1 MIWTRKHCIP
11 LELIFV
17 VVVGMP
23 SWGAQGAQQAEQPP
37 LQPDLPNPVVAP
49 ETPPPPPAKPG
60 TLTLE
65 NRADIFMARKAYPD
79 AVDNYRRALQEGGRG
94 DGAVWNK
101 LGIAYQQMQNM
112 NAARRA
118 YKEAIRI
125 RKDFPEPWN
134 NLGTTYYLEKKAKK
148 SLKYY
153 REAIKLNPQSA
164 SFHVNLGTAYYATKK
179 IPEAIEEYRTALS
192 LDPAVLTQRSNVG
205 TTVSARTADAK
216 FFFYMGKVFA
226 SLGRVDDA
234 VRYLR
239 HAFEDGFDDFKLLD
253 SDEDYK
259 KISALPAYKELRAH
273 PPKGI
278 KE

>member
-1 MIWTRKHCIP
+1 MWIP
-11 LELIFV
+11 KRCFPLGLIFAV
-17 VVVGMP
+17 VMGMP
-23 SWGAQGAQQAEQPP
+23 SQGAQGAKQGEQPP
-37 LQPDLPNPVVAP
+37 LQPDLPNPLVAP
-49 ETPPPPPAKPG
+49 ETPSPPPATPG

-65 NRADIFMARKAYPD
+65 NRADIFMARKAYAD
-79 AVDNYRRALQEGGRG
+79 AVEHYRRALNEG
-94 DGAVWNK
+94 DGRDAAVWNK

-259 KISALPAYKELRAH
+259 KISALPAYTELRAH

>member
-1 MIWTRKHCIP
+1 MWTPKQLIP
-11 LELIFV
+11 LGLV
-17 VVVGMP
+17 LAVAMGTP
-23 SWGAQGAQQAEQPP
+23 SWGAQGAQQVEQPP
-37 LQPDLPNPVVAP
+37 LQPALPNPVIAP
-49 ETPPPPPAKPG
+49 ETSSPLPAKPG

-65 NRADIFMARKAYPD
+65 NRADIFMARKDYAD
-79 AVDNYRRALQEGGRG
+79 AVDHYQRALKEGDRR
-94 DGAVWNK
+94 DGALWNK

-118 YKEAIRI
+118 YKEAIRV

-179 IPEAIEEYRTALS
+179 IPEAIEEYRTALG
-192 LDPAVLTQRSNVG
+192 LDPAVLTQRSNLG
-205 TTVSARTADAK
+205 TTVSARSADAK

-239 HAFEDGFDDFKLLD
+239 HAFEEGFDDFKLLD
-253 SDEDYK
+253 SDEDYQ
-259 KISALPAYKELRAH
+259 KIGALPAYKELRAN
-273 PPKGI
+273 PPKAI
-278 KE
+278 KD

>member
-1 MIWTRKHCIP
+1 MWIPKQCIP
-11 LELIFV
+11 LGLILAVFM
-17 VVVGMP
+17 GIP
-23 SWGAQGAQQAEQPP
+23 PGGAQGAQ
-37 LQPDLPNPVVAP
+37 QPDLPNPVGEQPPLQIAP
-49 ETPPPPPAKPG
+49 ETPSPPPAKPG

-65 NRADIFMARKAYPD
+65 NRADIFMARKAYAD
-79 AVDNYRRALQEGGRG
+79 AVEHYRRALNEGGRG
-94 DGAVWNK
+94 NEALWNK

-153 REAIKLNPQSA
+153 REAIKLNPQGA

-205 TTVSARTADAK
+205 TTVSARSADAK

-259 KISALPAYKELRAH
+259 KISALPAYMELRAH
-273 PPKGI
+273 PPKAI
-278 KE
+278 KD

>member
-1 MIWTRKHCIP
+1 M
-11 LELIFV
+11 
-17 VVVGMP
+17 GMP
-23 SWGAQGAQQAEQPP
+23 SQGAQQGEQPP
-37 LQPDLPNPVVAP
+37 LQPDLPGPVVAP
-49 ETPPPPPAKPG
+49 DTASTPPTKPG
-60 TLTLE
+60 VLTLE

-79 AVDNYRRALQEGGRG
+79 AIEHYRRALQEGGRG
-94 DGAVWNK
+94 DGALWNK

-153 REAIKLNPQSA
+153 REAIKLNPQGA

-179 IPEAIEEYRTALS
+179 IPEAIQEYRTALG

-259 KISALPAYKELRAH
+259 KISALPAYKELRAN